1 MAHFETL
8 FCACLIVLACSQ
20 NSPSNLLTMEDQG
33 SLFKCQTR
41 QEFVVELE
49 ANPSTGFA
57 WQVSKSDPDH
67 VRLLREE
74 TLPADRNRLGAPG
87 RQMFFFQAMAIGRAP
102 LKLEYRRPWEK
113 DAEPAKTFSV
123 TLVIHK

>member
-1 MAHFETL
+1 MAHYETL
-8 FCACLIVLACSQ
+8 LCAFLILLACSQ
-20 NSPSNLLTMEDQG
+20 KSPSNLLTMEDQG
-33 SLFKCQTR
+33 ALFKCQTR

-49 ANPSTGFA
+49 ANPSTGYV
-57 WQVSKSDPDH
+57 WQISKSDPEH

-74 TLPADRNRLGAPG
+74 TLPADRKRLGAPAK
-87 RQMFFFQAMAIGRAP
+87 QLFYFQAMAIGRAP